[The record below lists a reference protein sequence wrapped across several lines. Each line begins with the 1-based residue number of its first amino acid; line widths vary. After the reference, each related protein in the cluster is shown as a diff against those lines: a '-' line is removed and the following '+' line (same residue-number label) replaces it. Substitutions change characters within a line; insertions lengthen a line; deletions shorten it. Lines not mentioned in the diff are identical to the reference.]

1 MIDALHHLT
10 LVQFGFIALSTITV
24 AGALA
29 AVTLRNLTHAVL
41 SLILFFF
48 GIASL
53 FFLLRADFIGVVQIL
68 IYVGAIAVLIVFA
81 IVLTHQPTGAED
93 FKQISGAWWM
103 GVLTSA
109 LVLGILVAAI
119 RATPDVTKVAEK
131 MPVGS
136 AREIGQALM
145 TDYVLPFEVISI
157 LLTAALIGAVVIAME
172 EIQKRMKENP

>member
-1 MIDALHHLT
+1 MTLAQLGFLVVATLT
-10 LVQFGFIALSTITV
+10 L

-48 GIASL
+48 GVAGL

-81 IVLTHQPTGAED
+81 IVLTRQRIGLED
-93 FKQISGAWWM
+93 FKQIGGAWWM
-103 GVLTSA
+103 GAFTAA
-109 LVLGILVAAI
+109 LVGGILIEIIRHSPEVAI
-119 RATPDVTKVAEK
+119 FKVRS
-131 MPVGS
+131 PVGS
-136 AREIGQALM
+136 VQEIGQALM
-145 TDYVLPFEVISI
+145 TDYVLPFEIISI

-172 EIQKRMKENP
+172 EIQNPRKEKR